1 MTLGSTRLTRVIEMA
16 FQDLVAAAQTH
27 FPDLQV
33 KYKDQSTFMKF
44 LGTLLF
50 FNPSF
55 MTNYITT
62 IGSTVYYPN
71 EADVLG
77 NPINSSII
85 LMHELVHIYDS
96 HRLGRLLFS
105 FLYLTP
111 QILALLCLPLFL
123 VSWKLALPLTLFF
136 LLPLPS
142 YFRMHFERRGY
153 FTTLY
158 VMNALNKK
166 YQLNVQLE
174 DSKDYYISQF
184 TSSAYYFMWTFKS
197 SLQAQFED
205 AINKINSGGRPFED
219 PVFDI
224 IDNLIASV

>member
-1 MTLGSTRLTRVIEMA
+1 MS
-16 FQDLVAAAQTH
+16 FQNLVADAQSY

-33 KYKDQSTFMKF
+33 KYKDQSSFMKF

-50 FNPSF
+50 FTPSF

-71 EADVLG
+71 EAGVQANEIG
-77 NPINSSII
+77 SSIV
-85 LMHELVHIYDS
+85 LMHELVHVYDA
-96 HRLGRLLFS
+96 HRLGRPLFF

-111 QILALLCLPLFL
+111 QILSLLCLPLFL
-123 VSWKLALPLTLFF
+123 VSWKLALPLMLFF

-142 YFRMHFERRGY
+142 YFRMYFERRGY

-166 YQLNVQLE
+166 YQLNTQLE
-174 DSKDYYISQF
+174 GSKDYYVGQF
-184 TSSAYYFMWTFKS
+184 TGSAYYFMWPFS

-205 AINKINSGGRPFED
+205 AINKISAGGRPFED

-224 IDNLIASV
+224 IDNLLASV